1 VCFLALWPT
10 LLTLFSS
17 FSSTL
22 RNRDFGNT
30 SWGAVIRNALVGG
43 PIIRSPLIGSVTLQ
57 WIKSLESLTTS
68 WTSRSSPSKE
78 TKRLWKCENASTF
91 EIWGERN
98 SRSYKKM
105 FDPSLDHKIAPFKLL
120 LVEGVEE
127 YLEIKDVEAKAIV
140 KIEGVD
146 GAITLE
152 QEASLSNN

>member
-1 VCFLALWPT
+1 
-10 LLTLFSS
+10 
-17 FSSTL
+17 
-22 RNRDFGNT
+22 
-30 SWGAVIRNALVGG
+30 
-43 PIIRSPLIGSVTLQ
+43 
-57 WIKSLESLTTS
+57 
-68 WTSRSSPSKE
+68 
-78 TKRLWKCENASTF
+78 
-91 EIWGERN
+91 
-98 SRSYKKM
+98 M